1 MALPSRPNVR
11 AGLPSNPRSR
21 SVTAGGPRYD
31 LPPRPESAAS
41 ERPSQRVRTTS
52 SPSNP
57 PPQLRTQR
65 SLVDLSRSG
74 TTSRRSE
81 RTKQD
86 VVPPLPPLP
95 PSNATSSSKSSR
107 FYGTRQ
113 GSVGSIGTSTSS
125 TSSEPSSLQSH
136 PSYASSSTSLEDMT
150 NEEMK
155 DDMPEKLAPGFGSS
169 LWSRVAAAAG
179 SLTVNVSK
187 AWQANVATYN
197 GEGKIDFLYIPPE
210 MLLT

>member
-1 MALPSRPNVR
+1 
-11 AGLPSNPRSR
+11 
-21 SVTAGGPRYD
+21 
-31 LPPRPESAAS
+31 
-41 ERPSQRVRTTS
+41 
-52 SPSNP
+52 
-57 PPQLRTQR
+57 
-65 SLVDLSRSG
+65 
-74 TTSRRSE
+74 
-81 RTKQD
+81 
-86 VVPPLPPLP
+86 
-95 PSNATSSSKSSR
+95 
-107 FYGTRQ
+107 
-113 GSVGSIGTSTSS
+113 
-125 TSSEPSSLQSH
+125 
-136 PSYASSSTSLEDMT
+136 MT